1 MKNKENPNRA
11 QRNILKKYRAPYDPR
26 TNNFIEID
34 NQQREFFFQME
45 KRGRAKWIQE
55 NVRSAAKS
63 LYRHTQNLNFV
74 RYYARTWT
82 QKFIQRIGEHKIKIT
97 WQSIWEII
105 EKIWE
110 DRAPPKYK
118 TM

>member
-45 KRGRAKWIQE
+45 KRGRAK
-55 NVRSAAKS
+55 
-63 LYRHTQNLNFV
+63 
-74 RYYARTWT
+74 
-82 QKFIQRIGEHKIKIT
+82 
-97 WQSIWEII
+97 
-105 EKIWE
+105 
-110 DRAPPKYK
+110 
-118 TM
+118 